1 MMMRRHNRVAATAI
15 IFAFFSSSSCNA
27 FTSPSRKSTIQHQK
41 RSICNPS
48 TRSALYFFGG
58 KGNEEEPIISP
69 EEEDQV
75 KENNNFLTK
84 HIPTIKVALPSF
96 VLGGIA
102 TLSFLFLPIL
112 TDYYDAFSG
121 GASTDNFYS
130 TTSETKMAKNN
141 INQPVILFETIL
153 NDLNDAY
160 VDDVDI
166 QKLFETGVKAMT
178 SSLDPYTEFESR
190 QEAQDLEESVSGQ
203 YGGVGLVI
211 RGSTLTADAEDI
223 ALEPMPT
230 EEGKD
235 KPPIV
240 RNVDDDDR
248 AAIKR
253 RKQKTIE
260 DGIRVV
266 SAFEGY
272 AYDAGLRVGDK
283 LLAVDDFQI
292 KPTTTVDQVRNHLR
306 GQPGTPVSITFQ
318 REGVGGVKNDPQTI
332 MMQRSVVHIPDV
344 KYYGFVGDPKDA
356 IGYIDLSGFAN
367 DAGREVRYAIRVLQH
382 GAEMIAKANG
392 GEIRDEEGRVTADS
406 IDTTKLKV
414 RHPRTSLYH

>member
-1 MMMRRHNRVAATAI
+1 MPLNNRVVTAVAV
-15 IFAFFSSSSCNA
+15 FTVASSGCGA
-27 FTSPSRKSTIQHQK
+27 FTSVSKTSFAFQHATQFIQTP
-41 RSICNPS
+41 R
-48 TRSALYFFGG
+48 TRSALYFFG
-58 KGNEEEPIISP
+58 KKKEQDVPVVI
-69 EEEDQV
+69 EDDT
-75 KENNNFLTK
+75 EDTNFITK
-84 HIPTIKVALPSF
+84 HLPTIKVAIPSF

-121 GASTDNFYS
+121 AASTGNFYS
-130 TTSETKMAKNN
+130 STTDNTKLAKNN

-190 QEAQDLEESVSGQ
+190 QEAQDLEESVTGK

-211 RGSTLTADAEDI
+211 RGSTLTAEAEEI
-223 ALEPMPT
+223 ALEPMSQD
-230 EEGKD
+230 ESKD
-235 KPPIV
+235 SKSPIV
-240 RNVDDDDR
+240 KKVDDEDR

-253 RKQKTIE
+253 RKQKSME

-272 AYDAGLRVGDK
+272 AFDAGLRVGDK
-283 LLAVDDFQI
+283 LLSVDDFEI

-306 GQPGTPVSITFQ
+306 GEPGTPVSITFE
-318 REGVGGVKNDPQTI
+318 REGVGGEKNEPQTI
-332 MMQRSVVHIPDV
+332 TMQRSVVHIPDV
-344 KYYGFVGDPKDA
+344 KYYGFIGDPKDA

-382 GAEMIAKANG
+382 GADMIARANG
-392 GEIRDEEGRVTADS
+392 GEIRDEEGTITADS

-414 RHPRTSLYH
+414 S